1 MIGIYFS
8 GTGNSEYCVKRF
20 IKELDEHADAFSIED
35 PKALNAIQQ
44 HQQICIGYPVQ
55 YSNIPKI
62 LKDFIYRNRS
72 LWKNKDVFIIATMGL
87 FSGDGAGILARLLHS
102 YGANI
107 LGGLHLKMPDSIGD
121 EKVLK
126 RSLAKNK
133 ALVKNA
139 EKKIVD
145 AVKQCKHGTY
155 PQEGIGF
162 FSHIAGLFGQILYFY
177 HKTKNYSDQV
187 TIDLQKC
194 IGCGLC
200 EKLCPMNNIQ
210 VIHHVAVANH
220 QCTLC
225 YRCVNKCPVQAITIL
240 GKRVVEQASIEK
252 YLP

>member
-1 MIGIYFS
+1 MY
-8 GTGNSEYCVKRF
+8 KR
-20 IKELDEHADAFSIED
+20 
-35 PKALNAIQQ
+35 Q
-44 HQQICIGYPVQ
+44 
-55 YSNIPKI
+55 
-62 LKDFIYRNRS
+62 
-72 LWKNKDVFIIATMGL
+72 
-87 FSGDGAGILARLLHS
+87 
-102 YGANI
+102 
-107 LGGLHLKMPDSIGD
+107 
-121 EKVLK
+121 VLK
-126 RSLAKNK
+126 RSLDKNK
-133 ALVKNA
+133 GLVKKA

-145 AVKQCKHGTY
+145 AVKQCNQGTY

-162 FSHIAGLFGQILYFY
+162 LPHIAGLFGQRLYFY

-210 VIHHVAVANH
+210 VIHHVAVSNQ

-252 YLP
+252 YFP